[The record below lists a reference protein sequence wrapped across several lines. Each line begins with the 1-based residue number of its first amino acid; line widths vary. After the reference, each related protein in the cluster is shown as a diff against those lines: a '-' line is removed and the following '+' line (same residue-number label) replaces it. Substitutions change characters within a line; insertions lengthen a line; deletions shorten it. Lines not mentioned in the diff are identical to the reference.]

1 MENIIVKSYVIGMV
15 ETNFYYMY
23 REGHKECI
31 VFDPADYGERIY
43 EILSEEG
50 LEIKAIFLT
59 HAHFDHMW
67 GCEALRKASGAP
79 VYISS
84 EEREL
89 CQDAYKNCSSIY
101 GRATT
106 LVPDHWMKDDE
117 KVTAA
122 GIEVQMLSTPG
133 HTEGS
138 CCFYVEEGHILICGD
153 TLFEGSVGRT
163 DLPTGSMSALVR
175 SIRTR
180 LYVLPEDTV
189 CYPGHGGVTTIS
201 YEKQHNPFA

>member
-1 MENIIVKSYVIGMV
+1 MDSIIVKSYVIGMV

-23 REGHKECI
+23 REGSRECI
-31 VFDPADYGERIY
+31 VFDPADYGDRIY
-43 EILSEEG
+43 ETLTEQG
-50 LEIKAIFLT
+50 LEIRAIFLT

-84 EEREL
+84 EEKEL
-89 CQDAYKNCSSIY
+89 CRDAYKNCSSIY
-101 GRATT
+101 GRAVT
-106 LVPDHWMKDDE
+106 LVPDFWMKDGE
-117 KVTAA
+117 KVMAA
-122 GIEVQMLSTPG
+122 GIKVQMLSTPG

-175 SIRTR
+175 SIRTK
-180 LYVLPEDTV
+180 LYVLPGDTV

-201 YEKQHNPFA
+201 YEKQYNPFA